1 MRTVTRP
8 KDFEALADLIE
19 EAARSSNL
27 AVRTARSTGSISVA
41 GPGSTPLL
49 RARAALE
56 ELDALA
62 LETAE
67 HHPYWEILWACCQV
81 SRAVLE
87 GWDSGITRE
96 DAEQARWS
104 ASRLS
109 ESCSRL

>member
-1 MRTVTRP
+1 MKTTTHP
-8 KDFEALADLIE
+8 NFESLADFIE
-19 EAARSSNL
+19 EMARSSNL
-27 AVRTARSTGSISVA
+27 AVRTVRSPGSVSVV
-41 GPGSTPLL
+41 GSDSTPLI

-56 ELDALA
+56 DLDALA

-67 HHPYWEILWACCQV
+67 HHPYWHVLWACCQV
-81 SRAVLE
+81 SRTILE

-104 ASRLS
+104 ASRLV